1 MRVGLFG
8 GTFNPPHL
16 AHRVIAEQAVEA
28 LGLSRLIWMPARQ
41 SPLKG
46 GTGRVSAAHRLAMT
60 SLCAADHPSFVVSDW
75 EIHRPPP
82 SFTVDTVAALAADHP
97 DWDLHLLIGEDSWD
111 SFDRWREPDR
121 ILDLATI
128 AVYPRGGANPHP
140 VSEPRAI
147 AGNRAS
153 TVIPAPRL
161 DISSTEIR
169 RRLSMDEPVAG
180 LLNTDVL
187 DYIRAHELYAPTA

>member
-16 AHRVIAEQAVEA
+16 GHRIIAEQAAET
-28 LGLSRLIWMPARQ
+28 LGLSRLIWIPARQ
-41 SPLKG
+41 SPLKE
-46 GTGRVSAAHRLAMT
+46 GTGQVSAAHRLAMT
-60 SLCAADHPSFVVSDW
+60 SLCAADHAAFVVSDM
-75 EIHRPPP
+75 EIRRPPP
-82 SFTVDTVAALAADHP
+82 SFTVDTLASLASDHP

-111 SFDRWREPDR
+111 SFDRWREPER
-121 ILDLATI
+121 ILSLASV
-128 AVYPRGGANPHP
+128 AVYPRNTTA
-140 VSEPRAI
+140 
-147 AGNRAS
+147 AGPLSDRTA
-153 TVIPAPRL
+153 TLIPAPRL

-169 RRLSMDEPVAG
+169 RRLAMAEPVAG